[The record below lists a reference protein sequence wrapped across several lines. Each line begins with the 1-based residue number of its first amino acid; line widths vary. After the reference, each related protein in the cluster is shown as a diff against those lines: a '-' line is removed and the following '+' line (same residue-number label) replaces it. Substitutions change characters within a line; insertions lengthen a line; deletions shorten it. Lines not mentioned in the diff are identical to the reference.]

1 MIPHKEDWVC
11 KKFYVPEDLPPI
23 SVVDIYGNETFKPQF
38 KMTFGYINHIRTQQ
52 EKEEKMELE
61 KLKQKLELEFQLYG
75 EVDEVEYQRFLNLTK
90 KQQQKLFVNKTK
102 YYKG

>member
-1 MIPHKEDWVC
+1 MIKKELYDGR
-11 KKFYVPEDLPPI
+11 KFRWIGVENTYT
-23 SVVDIYGNETFKPQF
+23 IYGEKVEKDIFIPTK
-38 KMTFGYINHIRTQQ
+38 GYVNFLNQQ
-52 EKEEKMELE
+52 REKEEKMELE

-90 KQQQKLFVNKTK
+90 KQQTKLFVNKTK

>member
-1 MIPHKEDWVC
+1 MIKKEIYNGR
-11 KKFYVPEDLPPI
+11 KF
-23 SVVDIYGNETFKPQF
+23 IYFGNETTYTIYGEKVEKSIFIPTK
-38 KMTFGYINHIRTQQ
+38 GYKDFLNQQQ

-90 KQQQKLFVNKTK
+90 KQQTKLFVNKTK